1 MPAAAE
7 VRFATAADADLLAR
21 MLDDFNAEFGDP
33 SPGPETLARRVSGFI
48 ADGTK
53 TYLLTGPGPD
63 GFAQV
68 SFTPSV
74 WADGPIGLIEE
85 LYVTP
90 GRRGHGLGTALME
103 AIVALARR
111 RDASGLDVI
120 TGEEDTAA
128 RALYEKFGFRNEIE
142 GEENARALF
151 YEVEL

>member
-33 SPGPETLARRVSGFI
+33 SPGPETLARR
-48 ADGTK
+48 
-53 TYLLTGPGPD
+53 
-63 GFAQV
+63 
-68 SFTPSV
+68 
-74 WADGPIGLIEE
+74 
-85 LYVTP
+85 
-90 GRRGHGLGTALME
+90 
-103 AIVALARR
+103 
-111 RDASGLDVI
+111 RDASGLEVI

-142 GEENARALF
+142 GEGNARALF